1 MSYRDIA
8 LALMSWVGINT
19 ASALHS
25 WYRAWNEDDELVEL
39 DVRVSIIIPAW
50 YEPEEILRKSIES
63 VHSQNIV
70 KAYRDR
76 FEIIVVNGELPEWI
90 YEYADKVLYSP
101 RGKLN
106 ARHLATQHAAG
117 DIIVSIDADTIYP
130 CNFINLLLKPFS
142 EPDVVATT
150 TNTWLGGFEPLI
162 NLFKHIHYGSKMLG
176 RGSAYWRWAYYAV
189 GGFDLSVNQEV
200 PEEMVVEEEIN
211 FFKKLSQIGRVV
223 YVDAPAIHLGE
234 ELPTRGIRW
243 RPS

>member
-8 LALMSWVGINT
+8 LALMSWIGINT
-19 ASALHS
+19 ASALRS
-25 WYRAWNEDDELVEL
+25 WYRVWNENDELVEL
-39 DVRVSIIIPAW
+39 DIKVSIIIPAW

-90 YEYADKVLYSP
+90 YQYADKVLYAP

-106 ARHLATQHAAG
+106 ARHLATQHATG

-130 CNFINLLLKPFS
+130 CNFINLLLKPFT

-150 TNTWLGGFEPLI
+150 SSTWLGGFEPFI
-162 NLFKHIHYGSKMLG
+162 NMFKHIHYGTKMLG
-176 RGSAYWRWAYYAV
+176 RGCAYWKWAYYAV
-189 GGFDLSVNQEV
+189 GGFNLDINQEDV
-200 PEEMVVEEEIN
+200 EELIKEEEIN

-234 ELPTRGIRW
+234 VYHNRGIRW
-243 RPS
+243 RP